1 MKENENTMAETE
13 LSPDVAPVSN
23 RLGRLTLIASE
34 SVVDDDFSFLAATIT
49 VWERKEAG
57 RESEVEGAASQ
68 RTSSAP

>member
-1 MKENENTMAETE
+1 MKENENTMAKTE

-49 VWERKEAG
+49 V
-57 RESEVEGAASQ
+57 
-68 RTSSAP
+68 